1 MLRRMKGILASPA
14 RLVGS
19 TRLFLCCMAAAFPA
33 AELPVKASGHGPVF
47 GLATPT
53 NAKGAWVLDL
63 GLMGRKGEADPSAM
77 LRGMLSYGVTQ
88 DLMASFSAPLVLQS
102 APLAPGR
109 ITGMMPG
116 SADVEGIL
124 AWRFHRRGVDV
135 GSRFESTLYGGVILA
150 GPQKPAGMLGDLSR
164 ATGFWLAAA
173 TGYASRGHYL
183 LGRGRI
189 QALRRVEWGPAV
201 GFAFLQ
207 LRVGLPAFRMA
218 EGPHRL
224 GLAFVRRVDRRGLRR
239 ASPKRP
245 TDSRRRG
252 KAALSGPHGIGHLR
266 KLCDRRGSSVPRLSR
281 CGEPPSERRD
291 AIRHQFQ
298 LFFLTLGGRPV
309 ELRQHDCSSI

>member
-1 MLRRMKGILASPA
+1 MKGILASPA

-116 SADVEGIL
+116 SADMEGIL

-135 GSRFESTLYGGVILA
+135 GSRFESTLYGGVILP

-164 ATGFWLAAA
+164 APGFWLAAA

-183 LGRGRI
+183 WAGTGYKRFAESNGDRRSDLRFFSFVWGYRPSAWRRDHTDWDWRLFVELTGEDSGGLRQRDQRIPGAGGRQLFLGPT
-189 QALRRVEWGPAV
+189 ALGIYGNYAIEGGVQFPVYRDV
-201 GFAFLQ
+201 GNLHQKEEMRFAFN
-207 LRVGLPAFRMA
+207 F
-218 EGPHRL
+218 
-224 GLAFVRRVDRRGLRR
+224 
-239 ASPKRP
+239 SY
-245 TDSRRRG
+245 
-252 KAALSGPHGIGHLR
+252 
-266 KLCDRRGSSVPRLSR
+266 
-281 CGEPPSERRD
+281 
-291 AIRHQFQ
+291 
-298 LFFLTLGGRPV
+298 FF
-309 ELRQHDCSSI
+309 